1 MDLMIHKTKTAAA
14 FKCLQ
19 ISFKEGVQNKKTTSN
34 LDPCHDFHMRPLLAL
49 SLGLMGAVW
58 RGACDGLFGWTDDCA
73 EDSSVVFGSWDDGRC
88 CWDDWAEGSGC
99 GFCCWDDWT
108 GKP

>member
-49 SLGLMGAVW
+49 SLGLMGAV
-58 RGACDGLFGWTDDCA
+58 
-73 EDSSVVFGSWDDGRC
+73 
-88 CWDDWAEGSGC
+88 
-99 GFCCWDDWT
+99 
-108 GKP
+108 